1 MISYQVELLE
11 PPTHITFL
19 IDGNVLERINIKEM
33 FPKYCVLPPHE
44 FKKYFVDI
52 ETNELKIIDNIDELL
67 VTLRGPTFG
76 NINYEG
82 KYYRPAIQS
91 DIDKNEEKYN
101 SENWKLYQYL
111 DNYYKTYEIFL
122 SEDKNIAIHIRKS
135 DDEKDLILMR
145 FEKDEHGNY
154 NRVSKLVLEYAV
166 RELQYCNGY
175 NLRNKYEE
183 LIVKNLDT
191 VLIKRQLLP
200 YVKGVFRPSK
210 EKKYYDYDSD
220 SD

>member
-67 VTLRGPTFG
+67 ITLRGPTFG
-76 NINYEG
+76 NINYDG

-91 DIDKNEEKYN
+91 DIDTVSNFQSYI
-101 SENWKLYQYL
+101 SLHFYQYL
-111 DNYYKTYEIFL
+111 TE
-122 SEDKNIAIHIRKS
+122 
-135 DDEKDLILMR
+135 
-145 FEKDEHGNY
+145 
-154 NRVSKLVLEYAV
+154 
-166 RELQYCNGY
+166 
-175 NLRNKYEE
+175 
-183 LIVKNLDT
+183 
-191 VLIKRQLLP
+191 
-200 YVKGVFRPSK
+200 
-210 EKKYYDYDSD
+210 
-220 SD
+220 

>member
-33 FPKYCVLPPHE
+33 FPEYCVLPAHE

-76 NINYEG
+76 NINYDG

-122 SEDKNIAIHIRKS
+122 SKDQSISVHIRKS

-145 FEKDEHGNY
+145 FEKDERN
-154 NRVSKLVLEYAV
+154 NFKRVSSLNLEYAV
-166 RELQYCNGY
+166 RELQYCKGY
-175 NLRNKYEE
+175 TLRKKYEE
-183 LIVKNLDT
+183 LIVKNLDS
-191 VLIKRQLLP
+191 VLIKKQLLP
-200 YVKGVFRPSK
+200 YVEGVFKPTK
-210 EKKYYDYDSD
+210 NKYEYDYDSD
-220 SD
+220 